1 MDMTQE
7 LGSPEIIEFGRF
19 AVVPYRREVLFE
31 RRPIKLGGRAFDML
45 MALVEARGNV
55 VSRDALMRRVWPG
68 AVVEE
73 NSLQR
78 QIATLRKAFAEDRDI
93 IRTIAGKGYQ
103 FTGTVQLRYQGPDGE
118 MVPTDTRSDT
128 GSSYAC
134 TNLRH
139 RVSAMIGREAEQSDL
154 VELLQSSRLVTLVG
168 AGGVGKTRLSLS
180 IANHVLPDF
189 ADGVWVVELASL
201 SDPEMLAGAVALT
214 LDLKFATG
222 MVSAERVAR
231 AVASRHLL
239 IVLDNCEHLAGA
251 AAEMAET
258 LLSCSSSIRVMATS
272 REPLRADGEFVY
284 RVRPL
289 AVPDADVTDVPDL
302 LGHAAVQ
309 LFMARARALDP
320 GFAPDAG
327 VIATM
332 AAVCRRLDG
341 IPLAIELAAARA
353 AGLGMEQLAVRLDDR
368 FRLLVDGRRKALP
381 RHRTLRATLDWSYD
395 LLSDPERAVLRRL
408 AVFVGGF
415 TLEAAG
421 AVAATDGIGE
431 PVVVGAVVDL
441 VAKSLV
447 VMDTD
452 AAKVRYRLLETTRA
466 YALEK
471 LAATGECEEALRR
484 HAEHYCDYCTAELGH
499 WRTWPRYAL
508 SEGCRREI
516 DNIRA
521 ALDWAFS
528 LHGDAAIGV
537 DLAMTSVPL
546 WLHLWLVDE
555 CRRYVQKALSSPP
568 ARSNRQLEL
577 RLLAALAASQMGVER
592 PTPEAT
598 KTLARA
604 LDIADSLDDGQDRA
618 QVIAGLWVYHAMRGD
633 YRVALSLARKI
644 GSVPA
649 RDGGGMAAP
658 LGDWLTGTTLHYQ
671 GEQAA
676 ARRLLEATAE
686 TNPSIGAVLARVL
699 WLQGCPEQAIS
710 LVARV
715 LKRAAA
721 AEPTAWTMSTV
732 LSEAACPIALMTG
745 DLDAFEHY
753 VQQLLDLSERHC
765 FDCWRL
771 TARCFEAVLRMRR
784 VDLVDGL
791 EALRVGLDELN
802 SAAFRQGIFAIELA
816 RGLGMADRIDQA
828 FQAIDSAL
836 DLIEHN
842 DGRWCL
848 PELLRVRGRL
858 LLRDG
863 PSRDVGAAETQLRQS
878 LDVAR
883 QQGAVFWEQRTAA
896 SLAQLLQQQ
905 SRTVEAGALL
915 AAVSDRRDEDP
926 DDDAD
931 VQAAGRCL
939 DKSLERTV
947 LTPERAQLVSR
958 L

>member
-1 MDMTQE
+1 MDMTKE
-7 LGSPEIIEFGRF
+7 LGSQTIIEFGRF
-19 AVVPYRREVLFE
+19 AVVPYRREVLLKG
-31 RRPIKLGGRAFDML
+31 RPIKLGGRAFDML
-45 MALVEARGNV
+45 MALVEARGDV

-68 AVVEE
+68 AIVEE

-93 IRTIAGKGYQ
+93 IRTVAGKGYQ
-103 FTGTVQLRYQGPDGE
+103 FTGSVQLRSEGPDGE
-118 MVPTDTRSDT
+118 MVPAGTDA
-128 GSSYAC
+128 GSSHEC
-134 TNLRH
+134 TNLRQGI
-139 RVSAMIGREAEQSDL
+139 SAMIGREAEQSDL

-180 IANHVLPDF
+180 VANHVLADF

-201 SDPEMLAGAVALT
+201 SDPEMLPGAVALT

-251 AAEMAET
+251 AADMAET
-258 LLSCSSSIRVMATS
+258 LLSCSPSIRVMATS
-272 REPLRADGEFVY
+272 REPLKADGECVY

-289 AVPDADVTDVPDL
+289 AVPDAEITDLQDL
-302 LGHAAVQ
+302 LSHAAVQ

-320 GFAPDAG
+320 GFSPDAG

-353 AGLGMEQLAVRLDDR
+353 AGLGMEQLAARLDDR

-381 RHRTLRATLDWSYD
+381 RHRTLRATLDWSFE

-421 AVAATDGIGE
+421 AVAATEGIGE

-447 VMDTD
+447 VMDAD

-471 LAATGECEEALRR
+471 LAAAGELESASRR
-484 HAEHYCDYCTAELGH
+484 HAEHYRDYCTAELGH

-508 SEGCRREI
+508 SQDCRSEI

-521 ALDWAFS
+521 ALDWALS
-528 LHGDAAIGV
+528 PRGDAAIGA

-546 WLHLWLVDE
+546 WLHMWLVDE

-568 ARSNRQLEL
+568 VRSNRQLEL

-598 KTLARA
+598 SSLARA
-604 LDIADSLDDGQDRA
+604 LDLADSLDDGEDRA
-618 QVIAGLWVYHAMRGD
+618 QVISGLWVYHAMRGD

-649 RDGGGMAAP
+649 HGGGGMAAP

-671 GEQAA
+671 GQQAA
-676 ARRLLEATAE
+676 AHRLLETTAH
-686 TNPSIGAVLARVL
+686 TNPSMGAVLARVL
-699 WLQGCPEQAIS
+699 LLQGCPEQATS
-710 LVARV
+710 LVAKV
-715 LKRAAA
+715 LERAAA
-721 AEPTAWTMSTV
+721 AEPIAWTTCTV

-745 DLDAFEHY
+745 DLDAFERY
-753 VQQLLDLSERHC
+753 VQELLDLSERHG
-765 FDCWRL
+765 FDCWRI
-771 TARCFEAVLRMRR
+771 TARCFEAVLRVRC
-784 VDLVDGL
+784 VDLVNGL

-828 FQAIDSAL
+828 LQVIDSAL
-836 DLIEHN
+836 DLIQRN
-842 DGRWCL
+842 DARWCL

-863 PSRDVGAAETQLRQS
+863 PSRDIDAAETQLRRS
-878 LDVAR
+878 LDLAR
-883 QQGAVFWEQRTAA
+883 EQGAVFWEQRTAA
-896 SLAQLLQQQ
+896 SLTQLWQQQ
-905 SRTVEAGALL
+905 NRTVEASALL
-915 AAVSDRRDEDP
+915 VAMSDRRGEDP

-931 VQAAGRCL
+931 VQAAKRCL
-939 DKSLERTV
+939 EKSLERTV
-947 LTPERAQLVSR
+947 LTPERA
-958 L
+958 